1 MQNKNRTK
9 FLELTDRL
17 GAIPLLERKGFEEA
31 ISGIGDTVMSTTHRR
46 LGVHAVSRS
55 IERLALAL
63 AYHGKNPD
71 LSADAL
77 RSSIKFSTFAR
88 RTTK

>member
-1 MQNKNRTK
+1 MQNQNRTK
-9 FLELTDRL
+9 FSELTDKL

-31 ISGIGDTVMSTTHRR
+31 IAGIGDTVMSTTHRS

-55 IERLALAL
+55 IERLSLAI
-63 AYHGKNPD
+63 AYREKNPS

-88 RTTK
+88 RTTR